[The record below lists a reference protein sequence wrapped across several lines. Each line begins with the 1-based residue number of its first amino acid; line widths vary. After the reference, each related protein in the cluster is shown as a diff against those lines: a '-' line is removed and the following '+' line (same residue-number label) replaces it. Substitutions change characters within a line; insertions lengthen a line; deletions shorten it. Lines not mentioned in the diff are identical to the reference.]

1 MTLTTSYNFRRVDGK
16 WNNQKNMLWGA
27 VGENLI
33 NLAPSAYAD
42 NVSEPAS
49 ACTRHHK
56 LTDTCPYPKELSGV
70 GSTRP
75 SGREIS
81 NALMAQVSF
90 NFFSFFFSRQKFT

>member
-1 MTLTTSYNFRRVDGK
+1 
-16 WNNQKNMLWGA
+16 MLWGA

>member
-1 MTLTTSYNFRRVDGK
+1 
-16 WNNQKNMLWGA
+16 MLWGA

-75 SGREIS
+75 SAREIS
-81 NALMAQVSF
+81 NALMAQVINKKSPF
-90 NFFSFFFSRQKFT
+90 NVVYPFFKKLSDV